1 MSQVG
6 LGGLENFQTNI
17 DPPNFS
23 IDQLVENIGG
33 FNVKLENR
41 EYKDEQRA
49 TEAKKRD
56 REKNFWKNF
65 LYSDSGKMN

>member
-1 MSQVG
+1 MFWIIANSKEDTI
-6 LGGLENFQTNI
+6 LES
-17 DPPNFS
+17 S
-23 IDQLVENIGG
+23 IYDLVR
-33 FNVKLENR
+33 LENR
-41 EYKDEQRA
+41 EQKNEQRA